1 MENKKINSLFQYRKS
16 LFKRLGFLVVIFT
29 ATLTGVLLYQFH
41 YSFSTQDSI
50 LDAHENYYYSN
61 MVEGWGSPPD
71 TSSVIVDVENLH
83 MWCGIYFRDLTEYGI
98 AEPGS
103 LYWSNI
109 PKNIQVKDFISWT
122 ISTDFEEMYD
132 INIPLKVFYGEINT
146 MPVTVVDSG
155 DYLFYLVID
164 YTPPSDLYNY
174 IFAIILAIIFIL
186 GLYFFISH
194 YLKPVQY
201 MKDRI
206 KSLEEGDLHSK
217 IKIIGE
223 DELADLSKYMNKMI
237 REINVLLEN
246 KHQLLLEVSHE
257 LRSPLTRMHFLIEM
271 LPNHKNIDKLREE
284 VNFLEG
290 MIDNLLLS
298 DRLSMPYSNLDL
310 KHILCEDFINQ
321 LIELFP
327 SKKNIIKIKNSIPN
341 EFIKVDETKFIIA
354 IRNLLDNAIKYG
366 NNKQILLEIEKN
378 QSIEFQIRD
387 FGDGV
392 SAENIEKLTE
402 PFFQENKTVS
412 ISGFGLGLTI
422 CKKIVESHQGT
433 LSIKSKI
440 GEGST
445 FTVSIPL

>member
-1 MENKKINSLFQYRKS
+1 LENKKINSLFQYRKS

-50 LDAHENYYYSN
+50 LDAHENYYYSS

-71 TSSVIVDVENLH
+71 TLNIIRVIENLH
-83 MWCGIYFRDLTEYGI
+83 MWCGIYSRDMTEYGI
-98 AEPGS
+98 AEPGQ

-109 PKNIQVKDFISWT
+109 PKKIKAQDFVSWT

-146 MPVTVVDSG
+146 MPVTVVDNG
-155 DYLFYLVID
+155 EYLFYLVID
-164 YTPPSDLYNY
+164 YIPPSDLYNY
-174 IFAIILAIIFIL
+174 IIAIILAIIFIL

-237 REINVLLEN
+237 NEINLLLEN

-257 LRSPLTRMHFLIEM
+257 LRSPLTRMQFLIEM
-271 LPNHKNIDKLREE
+271 IPEHKNINKLREE
-284 VNFLEG
+284 VSFLEG

-298 DRLSMPYSNLDL
+298 DRLSMPYSNLNL
-310 KHILCEDFINQ
+310 QPILCKNFIKQ
-321 LIELFP
+321 IIELFP
-327 SKKNIIKIKNSIPN
+327 SKKNIFNIKNSIPN
-341 EFIKVDETKFIIA
+341 EFIKIDEKKFIIA

-366 NNKQILLEIEKN
+366 NNKQIIFEIKKN
-378 QSIEFQIRD
+378 QSIEFHIRD
-387 FGDGV
+387 FGVGV
-392 SAENIEKLTE
+392 SAENIQKLTE

-422 CKKIVESHQGT
+422 CKKIIESHQGT
-433 LSIKSKI
+433 LSIKSNI

-445 FTVSIPL
+445 FTIAIPL